1 MDIKID
7 KKPFLIR
14 YKFYILGGVALL
26 GLLIYLLIISTG
38 PSRQRQSKDNLLIS
52 EAKNDKFLEYL
63 DLEGIAQPKLTV
75 KLNSMES
82 GLVDRIVADEG
93 NMLRK
98 GDTILILIN
107 LELNK
112 IIENEYNDLE
122 KQRILYREKLLQM
135 EQKTSELKRNTM
147 KTVYD
152 LNRLSKQHELD
163 KEEYAI
169 GIKSKAQLD
178 ISTNEYS
185 YNQKNAKLLL
195 QELQQDSVKNIYQK
209 DLLKAD
215 MEREE
220 KKYLHSRERL
230 GELIVRAPIDG
241 QLSFLSVILGE
252 RVNAGTNI
260 GELKDMS
267 NMKIMTSVSE
277 YYIDRISLGLPA
289 SIIYNNEKYN
299 MVISK
304 INPEV
309 KDRNFEID
317 LLFTDKVPDNIRIGK
332 TYRIQIEMGQPE
344 NALVINKGN
353 FYQSTG
359 GQWIFKLNKNEDKA
373 TKAAIVV
380 GRQNPLQY
388 EVLEGLEE
396 GDKVIVS
403 GYDNFGDVQELIL
416 N

>member
-1 MDIKID
+1 MDIKIE
-7 KKPFLIR
+7 KKHFLIR
-14 YKFYILGGVALL
+14 YRYYIVGAVALL
-26 GLLIYLLIISTG
+26 TLLVYLLLVSTG
-38 PSRQRQSKDNLLIS
+38 PARQHQNKDNLLIS
-52 EAKNDKFLEYL
+52 EVRNDKFLEYL
-63 DLEGIAQPKLTV
+63 DLEGIAQPRLTV
-75 KLNSMES
+75 KLNSQEA
-82 GLVDRIVADEG
+82 GLVERIVAEEG
-93 NMLRK
+93 SMLRK
-98 GDTILILIN
+98 EDTILVLTNPELI
-107 LELNK
+107 K
-112 IIENEYNDLE
+112 TIDDEYDNLE
-122 KQRILYREKLLQM
+122 KQRISHREKLLQM

-169 GIKSKAQLD
+169 GIKSKAQLNV
-178 ISTNEYS
+178 STDEYN
-185 YNQKNAKLLL
+185 YNQKNARLLM
-195 QELQQDSVKNIYQK
+195 QELQQDSVKNIYQY
-209 DLLKAD
+209 DLLKND
-215 MEREE
+215 IEREE
-220 KKYLHSRERL
+220 KKYVRSRERL
-230 GELIVRAPIDG
+230 GNLIVRAPIDG
-241 QLSFLSVILGE
+241 QLSFLSVIPGE
-252 RVNAGTNI
+252 RVNLGVNI

-267 NMKIMTSVSE
+267 RMKLIASVSE

-289 SIIYNNEKYN
+289 SITYNDEKYALT
-299 MVISK
+299 ISK

-317 LLFTDKVPDNIRIGK
+317 LIFVDKVPDNIRIGK

-359 GQWIFKLNKNEDKA
+359 GQWVFKLNKQGDKA
-373 TKAAIVV
+373 TKANITI

-388 EVLEGLEE
+388 EVLGGLED

-416 N
+416 E

>member
-1 MDIKID
+1 
-7 KKPFLIR
+7 
-14 YKFYILGGVALL
+14 
-26 GLLIYLLIISTG
+26 
-38 PSRQRQSKDNLLIS
+38 
-52 EAKNDKFLEYL
+52 
-63 DLEGIAQPKLTV
+63 
-75 KLNSMES
+75 
-82 GLVDRIVADEG
+82 
-93 NMLRK
+93 
-98 GDTILILIN
+98 
-107 LELNK
+107 
-112 IIENEYNDLE
+112 
-122 KQRILYREKLLQM
+122 M